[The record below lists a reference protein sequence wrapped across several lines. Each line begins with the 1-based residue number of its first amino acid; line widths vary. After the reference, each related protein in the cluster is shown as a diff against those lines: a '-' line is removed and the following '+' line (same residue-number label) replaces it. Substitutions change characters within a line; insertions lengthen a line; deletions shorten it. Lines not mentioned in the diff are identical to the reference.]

1 MGEAKGSMETRLSYT
16 SHTHAPPDSSWV
28 QEVVQV
34 EVESS
39 FGRAPPPGMGWKIP
53 LAPQEK

>member
-1 MGEAKGSMETRLSYT
+1 MEAGAT
-16 SHTHAPPDSSWV
+16 HTHALPDSSWV

-34 EVESS
+34 EAESS
-39 FGRAPPPGMGWKIP
+39 LDGAPPPRMGWKIP